1 MISGGPHGTHNRSTR
16 LSSLLSQ
23 INQPNAPPAAGLAA
37 DHAREQRARLEAEI
51 ASLKQR
57 LAEAEAA
64 NEELDGDR
72 GLLAGMVFVLKKQ
85 LAQYEQGGE
94 VGAATSGVAA
104 AAGEEEGAGAGATVK
119 MEG

>member
-1 MISGGPHGTHNRSTR
+1 LTHRFPISITTTI
-16 LSSLLSQ
+16 LT
-23 INQPNAPPAAGLAA
+23 A
-37 DHAREQRARLEAEI
+37 DRAKEERARFESEI

-64 NEELDGDR
+64 SDELDGDR

-94 VGAATSGVAA
+94 VGAS
-104 AAGEEEGAGAGATVK
+104 AGGEEGAGAAAEAATVK